1 MISILKGHIIDS
13 DASQIV
19 ETELSV
25 IDKEN
30 GKVFNI
36 NSDENGDYFITLE
49 GDRTYIIEVKN
60 PLFKTYQ
67 FEVGMKSLVEGT
79 YTKEQLIVLDRMKK

>member
-49 GDRTYIIEVKN
+49 GDRTYVVEVKN
-60 PLFKTYQ
+60 PMYKTYR
-67 FEVGMKSLVEGT
+67 FEVPMKSLSEGT
-79 YTKEQLIVLDRMKK
+79 YTKEQLIVLDRLKK